1 MSQLSLYDVFLSHSL
16 KDQGLAKLV
25 TSTFVKAG
33 LTVFEY
39 SSIQAG
45 QSFTA
50 SIRQA
55 LAESWA
61 LVVLVTRDSLESKSL
76 MVEIGMGLAWS
87 KPTLI
92 LHDGVD
98 VGQLPS
104 ILSGYQVVPLSHI
117 EQVIEQVRNL
127 REKYDDAQIAALV
140 QVYSDFQTP
149 VDRLVMQPAV
159 LGEIV
164 DSFQQRTG
172 VMASSE
178 RLVAELLRLRK
189 QGMLPRIK
197 AVVSQT

>member
-1 MSQLSLYDVFLSHSL
+1 MSQLPLYDVFLSHSL

-25 TSTFVKAG
+25 ASTFDKAG
-33 LTVFEY
+33 LMVFEY
-39 SSIQAG
+39 SSIQVG

-104 ILSGYQVVPLSHI
+104 ILSGYQVLPLSQI

-127 REKYDDAQIAALV
+127 RKKYDDAQIAALI

-149 VDRLVMQPAV
+149 VDRLVKQPAV

-172 VMASSE
+172 VRASSE

-189 QGMLPRIK
+189 QGKLPRIK
-197 AVVSQT
+197 PVVSQT